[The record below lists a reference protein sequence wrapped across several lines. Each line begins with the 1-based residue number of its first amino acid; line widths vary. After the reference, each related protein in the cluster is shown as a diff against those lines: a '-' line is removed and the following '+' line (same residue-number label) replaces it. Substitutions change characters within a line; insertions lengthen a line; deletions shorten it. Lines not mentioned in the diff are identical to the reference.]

1 MWEGGGGE
9 AAVPRVGRPG
19 VCKFFVVISSLY
31 AAVVFR
37 YFSSWCV
44 KNDSLSVSVLPLVLV
59 FSVRVYIYV
68 CLLMFLYVRGVL
80 RWRFTLNFM
89 RLLP

>member
-44 KNDSLSVSVLPLVLV
+44 KNDSLSVC
-59 FSVRVYIYV
+59 FRTAVRSSFFCACVYICMSV
-68 CLLMFLYVRGVL
+68 DVSL
-80 RWRFTLNFM
+80 R
-89 RLLP
+89 